1 MGPSS
6 TLGEPELKSEDQI
19 IKMRDSCRLAAKIL
33 KSCENIVKV
42 IGRSKVMNYKIDF
55 YFRLGLLLMI

>member
-6 TLGEPELKSEDQI
+6 TLGEPEIKSESQI
-19 IKMRDSCRLAAKIL
+19 IKMRDSCRLAANIL

-42 IGRSKVMNYKIDF
+42 IGLNKVTSDKIKTFILGRSY
-55 YFRLGLLLMI
+55 Y